1 MSPFQQ
7 LGERLPRSRRQRRP
21 GMVAAGVALIG
32 GFATVAAGLVARS
45 DHSVSVLA
53 VARPVA
59 VGQVLSPADL
69 RVARISGSGVSAMSA
84 SSMSLVVGE
93 TATSSL
99 TPGMLLQSSMLT
111 RSPVPGAGLQV
122 VAVAE
127 KSSLVPAGVAAG
139 RSVSLIQV
147 PAAGGGHTGG
157 GGVLVDR
164 ALVVAVRTDPTGGT
178 TVLSVEVP
186 ASLAPTVAQS
196 VAAGGLAVTLLPVA
210 P

>member
-1 MSPFQQ
+1 
-7 LGERLPRSRRQRRP
+7 
-21 GMVAAGVALIG
+21 MVAAGVVLIG
-32 GFATVAAGLVARS
+32 GFATIAAGLVARS

-69 RVARISGSGVSAMSA
+69 RVARISGSGLSAMSA

-147 PAAGGGHTGG
+147 PTAGGGRTGG

-196 VAAGGLAVTLLPVA
+196 VAAGALAVTLLPAA

>member
-1 MSPFQQ
+1 
-7 LGERLPRSRRQRRP
+7 
-21 GMVAAGVALIG
+21 MVAAGVVLIG

-45 DHSVSVLA
+45 DHSLSVLA

-59 VGQVLSPADL
+59 AGQVVSPADL
-69 RVARISGSGVSAMSA
+69 RVAHISGSGVSAMSA
-84 SSMSLVVGE
+84 SSLSQVVGE

-99 TPGMLLQSSMLT
+99 APGTLLQSSMLT

-127 KSSLVPAGVAAG
+127 KSSLIPAGVAPG
-139 RSVSLIQV
+139 RSVSLVQLV
-147 PAAGGGHTGG
+147 PASGGHANG

-164 ALVVAVRTDPTGGT
+164 ALVVGVRTDPTGGT
-178 TVLSVEVP
+178 TVLSVQVP

-196 VAAGGLAVTLLPVA
+196 VAAGALAVTLLPVA

>member
-1 MSPFQQ
+1 
-7 LGERLPRSRRQRRP
+7 
-21 GMVAAGVALIG
+21 MVAAGVVLIG

-69 RVARISGSGVSAMSA
+69 RVARISGSGLSAMSA

-147 PAAGGGHTGG
+147 PTAGGGHTG

-186 ASLAPTVAQS
+186 ASLAPTVAES
-196 VAAGGLAVTLLPVA
+196 VVAGGLAVTLLPVA